1 MLPLSTLAIMSDYT
15 ATSLP
20 DLTGRVAI
28 VTGASSGIGRATAS
42 ALAGAGAHV
51 VLAVRDE
58 KKGASVAAGIPGSTE
73 VRALDLGDLTSIHR
87 FAAGWTEPIDLLIN
101 NAGVYAR
108 SLARTADGFELDF
121 GTNHL
126 GHFALT
132 TLLLG
137 RVTGRIVTV
146 ASQAER
152 MGRLDFDDLNWER
165 RAYDPARAYN
175 DSKLANLLFTAELD
189 RRLRAQGSAV
199 RALAA
204 HPGLVTTAIYNRPA
218 GTRRTLF
225 DRLLPRFGQDAE
237 HGALPLLFA
246 ATEEVPGGTFV
257 GPQHL
262 LHMRGGAEPIRTSAR
277 AADPAAAARLWEA
290 SEVMA
295 GVVQPG

>member
-1 MLPLSTLAIMSDYT
+1 MSDYS
-15 ATSLP
+15 AASIP

-42 ALAGAGAHV
+42 ALARAGAHV

-58 KKGASVAAGIPGSTE
+58 KKGASVAAGIAGRTE
-73 VRALDLGDLTSIHR
+73 VRPLDLGDLASIHR
-87 FAAGWTEPIDLLIN
+87 FASDWSGPVDLLIN

-108 SLARTADGFELDF
+108 SLTRTTDGFEQDF

-132 TLLLG
+132 SLLLPHLTG
-137 RVTGRIVTV
+137 RVVTV

-165 RAYDPARAYN
+165 RDYDPARAYN

-189 RRLRAQGSAV
+189 RRLREQGSPV
-199 RALAA
+199 RALSA
-204 HPGLVTTAIYNRPA
+204 HPGLVTTAIYDNPTA
-218 GTRRTLF
+218 SRRNLF
-225 DRLLPRFGQDAE
+225 DHLLPHLGQDAE
-237 HGALPLLFA
+237 YGALPLLYA
-246 ATEEVPGGTFV
+246 ATEDIPGGTFV
-257 GPQHL
+257 GPQHF
-262 LHMRGGAEPIRTSAR
+262 LHMRGGAQPIRRSTR
-277 AADPAAAARLWEA
+277 ASDMASAARLWQA
-290 SEVMA
+290 SEVLT